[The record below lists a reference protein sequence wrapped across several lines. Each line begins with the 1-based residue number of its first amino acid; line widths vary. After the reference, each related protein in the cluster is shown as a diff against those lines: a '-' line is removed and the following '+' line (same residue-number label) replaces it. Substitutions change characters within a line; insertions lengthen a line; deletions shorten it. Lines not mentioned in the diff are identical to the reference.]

1 VEGPNSAVAAPRA
14 PEAHGVRRN
23 TLAAAA
29 AQAVTSA
36 FTAFLTYYLVRSLGA
51 SGYGVFALA
60 VGVGTVVLLPSDFGL
75 PAAVARFV
83 AERRESPL
91 KAAGV
96 LLRGVQLKLIGA
108 TVGSVGLWIASVPV
122 ADIYGNPRLKWPL
135 RWMALSI
142 FGQGVVG
149 FFIAN
154 FAAMRRVTTSLKL
167 ISAESALETAATVT
181 LVALGTGAAGAAL
194 GRAIGYLL
202 GGVVG
207 FVLATRLIGP
217 IRTAW
222 SRRREVTTRTL
233 ARYAGAMMTVDAAHI
248 LIVQVDI
255 LFVGSLLGTTR
266 AGQFGA
272 VTRLYVFLAYM
283 GIAVAAGVAP
293 RLARSERAEP
303 DTRSYLRGLRYLIL
317 FQGMLIAPLTVWAKP
332 VVDLLLGPGYGGSV
346 GVMRALAPT
355 VLLAAVA
362 PVLSLGVNYLG
373 EARRR
378 VPIMACLLV
387 LAVPLTY
394 VLIKAIGFTGAALA
408 DDLVI
413 LLEVVA
419 HAWLCWRVAGIDVRP
434 LYVPLLRMLMAAL
447 VMCGVFAAFGTD
459 KLSALAWV
467 LGGAGGL
474 LAYAVTLLATR
485 AVSLSEIRAL
495 AADARARV
503 PRRSSQRHPG
513 T

>member
-1 VEGPNSAVAAPRA
+1 VSSPDSGVAAPRA
-14 PEAHGVRRN
+14 PQAQGVRRN

-36 FTAFLTYYLVRSLGA
+36 FTAFLTYYLVRALGA

-60 VGVGTVVLLPSDFGL
+60 VGIGTVVLLPSDFGL

-83 AERRESPL
+83 AERREQPL
-91 KAAGV
+91 KAAAV

-108 TVGSVGLWIASVPV
+108 SVGSLILWIASAPISDV
-122 ADIYGNPRLKWPL
+122 YGDARLKWPL

-149 FFIAN
+149 FFNAN
-154 FAAMRRVTTSLKL
+154 FAALRSVSTSLKL
-167 ISAESALETAATVT
+167 ISAESAFETAATVT
-181 LVALGTGAAGAAL
+181 LVALGAGATGAAL

-207 FVLATRLIGP
+207 LLLATRLIGP
-217 IRTAW
+217 VRAAW
-222 SRRREVTTRTL
+222 SRRREISTGML
-233 ARYAGAMMTVDAAHI
+233 ARYAGAMMMVDASHV

-255 LFVGSLLGTTR
+255 LLVGSLLGTTR

-272 VTRLYVFLAYM
+272 VTRLYVFLTYM
-283 GIAVAAGVAP
+283 GIALAAGVSP
-293 RLARSERAEP
+293 RLARREGGKP
-303 DTRSYLRGLRYLIL
+303 DTGSFIRGLRYLVL
-317 FQGMLIAPLTVWAKP
+317 FQGMLIAPLTVWARP

-346 GVMRALAPT
+346 GVMRALAPFAM
-355 VLLAAVA
+355 LGAAA

-378 VPIMACLLV
+378 VPIMAGLLV
-387 LAVPLTY
+387 LAVPMTY
-394 VLIKAIGFTGAALA
+394 GLIEAAGFTGAALA
-408 DDLVI
+408 DDLII

-419 HAWLCWRVAGIDVRP
+419 HAWICWRVANIDVRA
-434 LYVPLLRMLMAAL
+434 LYAPLLRTLIAAL
-447 VMCGVFAAFGTD
+447 AMCAVLAAFGTG
-459 KLSALAWV
+459 KLSVLSWV

-474 LAYAVTLLATR
+474 AAYAVTLLVTR
-485 AVSLSEIRAL
+485 EISLAEVRSLTAGL
-495 AADARARV
+495 RARL
-503 PRRSSQRHPG
+503 PRRSGQSHP
-513 T
+513 